1 MDVRAD
7 EEGSRGSA
15 LALLRTYLRALALLR
30 AERRV
35 AIGICAANVALAVV
49 QLAEPVLFGAVVDS
63 IDIGGAVFQLIG
75 LWALLGLG
83 GIVAGV
89 VVSLH
94 ADRLAHRRRTAAMAD
109 AFERVVTLPVGYH
122 ARAGS
127 GRLIRTLVAGT
138 DALFLVW
145 LGFLREHLAAIVGVA
160 LLVPTALATDA
171 RLAGVLA
178 VLAAAYVGV
187 SLFVVRRTQAGQ
199 RAVERHHQDVF
210 GHVGDVIGNVTVVQ
224 SYGRPAA
231 EASALQEL
239 MRRLLAAQ
247 LPVLAWWAALTI
259 LTRASATVVMVAIF
273 AAGALLARA
282 GEVSLGEIVSFIGFA
297 NLLIAR
303 LDQITGFVG
312 RLFVQAPTVDAFFG
326 LLAEREAVREAPGA
340 RPLGP
345 VEGRVAF
352 EGVTYRFPGSAQ
364 GVFDLSFEAPPGRT
378 VALVGPTGSG
388 KTTTLALLQRLRDPD
403 AGRITIDG
411 TDIREVSLASLRH
424 ATAVV
429 FQDAGLFNRS
439 IRDNLLVGRPGATDA
454 EVEDAARRAEAHD
467 FITGKPGGYGFVIG
481 ERGQAL
487 SGGERQRLAIAR
499 ALLKDAPILLLDEA
513 TSALDVATEG
523 RIKRALDAARR
534 GRTTFVIAHRLSTI
548 VDADLVVVLER
559 GRIVERGRFGELAA
573 GDGPFSRLAA
583 EGRLAVPA

>member
-1 MDVRAD
+1 
-7 EEGSRGSA
+7 
-15 LALLRTYLRALALLR
+15 
-30 AERRV
+30 
-35 AIGICAANVALAVV
+35 
-49 QLAEPVLFGAVVDS
+49 
-63 IDIGGAVFQLIG
+63 
-75 LWALLGLG
+75 
-83 GIVAGV
+83 
-89 VVSLH
+89 
-94 ADRLAHRRRTAAMAD
+94 
-109 AFERVVTLPVGYH
+109 
-122 ARAGS
+122 
-127 GRLIRTLVAGT
+127 
-138 DALFLVW
+138 
-145 LGFLREHLAAIVGVA
+145 
-160 LLVPTALATDA
+160 
-171 RLAGVLA
+171 
-178 VLAAAYVGV
+178 
-187 SLFVVRRTQAGQ
+187 
-199 RAVERHHQDVF
+199 
-210 GHVGDVIGNVTVVQ
+210 
-224 SYGRPAA
+224 
-231 EASALQEL
+231 
-239 MRRLLAAQ
+239 
-247 LPVLAWWAALTI
+247 
-259 LTRASATVVMVAIF
+259 
-273 AAGALLARA
+273 
-282 GEVSLGEIVSFIGFA
+282 VSFIGFA
-297 NLLIAR
+297 GLLIAR
-303 LDQITGFVG
+303 LDQITGFAG
-312 RLFVQAPTVDAFFG
+312 RLFAQAPTVDAFFG

-340 RPLGP
+340 RPLGR

-364 GVFDLSFEAPPGRT
+364 GVLDLSFEAPPGRT

-403 AGRITIDG
+403 AGRITVDG

-454 EVEDAARRAEAHD
+454 EVEDAARRAEAHE
-467 FITGKPGGYGFVIG
+467 FIMAKPGGYDFVIG

-534 GRTTFVIAHRLSTI
+534 GRTTLVIAHRLSTI
-548 VDADLVVVLER
+548 VDADLIVVLER